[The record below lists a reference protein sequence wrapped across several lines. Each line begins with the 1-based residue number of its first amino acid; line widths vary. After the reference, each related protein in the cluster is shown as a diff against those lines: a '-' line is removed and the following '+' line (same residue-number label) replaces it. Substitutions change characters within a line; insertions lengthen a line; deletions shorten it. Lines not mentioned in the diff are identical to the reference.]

1 MNNTTTMGM
10 GGSSSGSSGSI
21 RAVFAR
27 LDQRMEEY
35 AVLSERVWSGDT
47 EVGREE
53 VGIAE
58 EAVTSELRRG
68 EELCRAAQ
76 DSGNAQA
83 RNNRTRLNEA
93 RAEFERQRRRMR
105 EGLERK
111 ELFGGV
117 SQ

>member
-1 MNNTTTMGM
+1 MSSMSTTTAGSSG
-10 GGSSSGSSGSI
+10 GGSSL

-35 AVLSERVWSGDT
+35 AVLSERVWGGDT

-53 VGIAE
+53 VSIAE
-58 EAVTSELRRG
+58 DGVASELRRG
-68 EELCRAAQ
+68 EELCRAQ

-83 RNNRTRLNEA
+83 RNNRMRLSEA
-93 RAEFERQRRRMR
+93 RGEFERQRRRLR
-105 EGLERK
+105 EGLERRG
-111 ELFGGV
+111 LFSGA